1 MVACSDIQRVAEV
14 RDRIETE
21 DRSVKINVEDM
32 QIPINSTYW
41 CLVPGKIRRIIKTK
55 FGSLTN
61 KETKVQ
67 EEQVGWQFG
76 K

>member
-21 DRSVKINVEDM
+21 DRSVKINVEEM

-41 CLVPGKIRRIIKTK
+41 CLVPGKITRIMRVELKNLDLI
-55 FGSLTN
+55 FTN
-61 KETKVQ
+61 SHA
-67 EEQVGWQFG
+67 
-76 K
+76 